1 MTCFTTETTLTHSLE
16 TLFNRRER
24 LDVKKPGPFYTNS
37 PNNFFLDKL
46 LPEAETKDEE
56 EMAEDLGQT
65 EYELREKKAMTAD
78 LASYTEPAAQQPDW
92 LYVNIKG
99 RFRSLTQAEELR
111 RYVADHLE

>member
-1 MTCFTTETTLTHSLE
+1 
-16 TLFNRRER
+16 
-24 LDVKKPGPFYTNS
+24 
-37 PNNFFLDKL
+37 
-46 LPEAETKDEE
+46 
-56 EMAEDLGQT
+56 MAEDLGQT

-111 RYVADHLE
+111 RYVADHLELPLEVFSEFRYEMDA